1 MDILVTGINYRTAN
15 ISSLEKFYISDR
27 DLEDSYKSLVKH
39 ANLKET
45 VILSTC
51 NRVEIYGVTDDV
63 FESDTGVIDFFGNR
77 SGLTK
82 RQVSN
87 LSYTLLGKSAIEHL
101 FKVTSSIDSMVV
113 GEPQILGQVKSAFDT
128 AQAAGCTSKV
138 SNHLFA
144 RAIKVA
150 KRIRTETE
158 LARKPVSIASIAA
171 KQAFRVFN
179 DLSGK
184 SALLIGAGAMG
195 QQIAAHLMGHN
206 IKSLH
211 VHTRSQVRAKRLA
224 AKYGAVIV
232 SNFEEALG
240 EVDVVISSTSSS
252 DFIVTKDQITAV
264 MKLRCNR
271 PLFLID
277 IAVPRDI
284 DPDVGAVENVYVYD
298 MDDIEK
304 ITEDHTKQREQEA
317 SKACMLIDKEVD
329 SFISW
334 LNCVNIHPLIANLKT
349 KVEALCVTEMS
360 RSIDKLRDSD
370 FSNDALEVVAKA
382 LTKKILHDPIAVLKA
397 NAVSDENPYAEAA
410 SKLFRL
416 PFPHCNRED

>member
-1 MDILVTGINYRTAN
+1 MYIFVTGINFRTAN

-27 DLEDSYKSLVKH
+27 DLENSYKSLVKH
-39 ANLKET
+39 ANLEET

-63 FESDTGVIDFFGNR
+63 FESDTRVINFFGNR

-82 RQVSN
+82 REVSN

-128 AQAAGCTSKV
+128 AQAAGCTSKI

-158 LARKPVSIASIAA
+158 LAKRPVSIASIAA

-179 DLSGK
+179 DLSDK
-184 SALLIGAGAMG
+184 SALLIGAGEMG
-195 QQIAAHLMGHN
+195 EQIAAHLVGHN

-211 VHTRSQVRAKRLA
+211 IYTRSQLRAKRLA
-224 AKYGAVIV
+224 EKYGAVLA
-232 SNFEEALG
+232 SNLKEVLG
-240 EVDVVISSTSSS
+240 EVDVVISSTSSP
-252 DFIVTKDQITAV
+252 DFIITKQQVTGV
-264 MKLRCNR
+264 MKFRRNR
-271 PLFLID
+271 PIFLID

-284 DPDVGAVENVYVYD
+284 DPAVGAVENVYLYD
-298 MDDIEK
+298 MDDLEK
-304 ITEDHTKQREQEA
+304 ITKDHTKQREREA
-317 SKACMLIDKEVD
+317 LQACMLIDKEVD

-370 FSNDALEVVAKA
+370 FSNDALELVAKA
-382 LTKKILHDPIAVLKA
+382 LTKKILHDPISVMKKHASS
-397 NAVSDENPYAEAA
+397 NENDYAEAA

-416 PFPHCNRED
+416 PFHQCRKQD